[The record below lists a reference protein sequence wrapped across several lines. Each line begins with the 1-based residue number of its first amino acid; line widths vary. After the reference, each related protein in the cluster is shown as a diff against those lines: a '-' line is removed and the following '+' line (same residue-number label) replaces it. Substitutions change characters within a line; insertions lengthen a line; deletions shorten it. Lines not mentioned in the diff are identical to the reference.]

1 MAIIEHIVE
10 IEGEGVGV
18 HGGKSLFGEI
28 ARLNGIE
35 TRNSDK
41 IEVATTINV
50 VEVESQLGVIGGN
63 VKLRCLAAKAVGN
76 DTERIAETEG
86 FPPQERTKLDLVC
99 GGKSE
104 TLITSFGI
112 GA

>member
-10 IEGEGVGV
+10 IEGKGVGA

-63 VKLRCLAAKAVGN
+63 VKLRRLAAEVVGN
-76 DTERIAETEG
+76 DTERISETEG
-86 FPPQERTKLDLVC
+86 FPSQERTKLDLVC

-104 TLITSFGI
+104 TLTTSIRI